1 MFHDIYIKYR
11 NKSTYFAY
19 FNILNLSG
27 ILEMWMAGVWL
38 EEGENTT

>member
-1 MFHDIYIKYR
+1 MIFTLNIELGQHTLHI
-11 NKSTYFAY
+11 